1 VTYVISNEIGHQSIS
16 LFMILGLKISN
27 IGYHLFRILASD
39 LKVNDT
45 HNIISRSSGVNRLP
59 N

>member
-1 VTYVISNEIGHQSIS
+1 
-16 LFMILGLKISN
+16 MILGLKISN
-27 IGYHLFRILASD
+27 IGYYLFRILASD

-45 HNIISRSSGVNRLP
+45 HNIISRSSGANRLP